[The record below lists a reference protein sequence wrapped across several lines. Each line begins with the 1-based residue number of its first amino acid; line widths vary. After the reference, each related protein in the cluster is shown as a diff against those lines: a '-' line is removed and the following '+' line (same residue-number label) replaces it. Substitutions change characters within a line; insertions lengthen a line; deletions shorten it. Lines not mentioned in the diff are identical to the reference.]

1 MICPTCSGN
10 LDMYAGN
17 CPNCDMARLLE
28 VQFASLQRIREQ
40 LPPARRN
47 VKLDAKR
54 EVEISLL
61 NLWMALPS
69 ADWGE
74 RYEYR
79 TGTL

>member
-1 MICPTCSGN
+1 M
-10 LDMYAGN
+10 N
-17 CPNCDMARLLE
+17 CQCGAPLADSSVYCWDCRHRQLMD
-28 VQFASLQRIREQ
+28 VQFESLRR
-40 LPPARRN
+40 ARNPRPN
-47 VKLDAKR
+47 VRRDAKR

-79 TGTL
+79 AGTL